1 MYNKSTEKRKTFPFL
16 WILALIFIT
25 LKLTGYIA
33 WSWWWVLAPLW
44 AGLAFV
50 LVVVV
55 PIMAIFFMVK
65 TNREK
70 VLAEAE
76 EDQRR
81 QDTLQGFDDVRKH

>member
-1 MYNKSTEKRKTFPFL
+1 MNNKSTERKTFPFL
-16 WILALIFIT
+16 WVLALIFIT

-33 WSWWWVLAPLW
+33 WSWWWVLSPLW
-44 AGLAFV
+44 APPVFFLIVV
-50 LVVVV
+50 L

-81 QDTLQGFDDVRKH
+81 QDTLQGFDDARKH

>member
-1 MYNKSTEKRKTFPFL
+1 MNNKSTERKTFPFL